1 MSIEIINSFYKKAAS
16 LKNISTLELQILNE
30 IKKEL
35 RNLSSNGLINFLL
48 WKLKYYEIVKMWS
61 HLLVHKLPI
70 YLVGVHIS
78 YQYKLVNWLVK

>member
-35 RNLSSNGLINFLL
+35 RNLSSNGLINFLHGKIL
-48 WKLKYYEIVKMWS
+48 FNHQFIVILSRKS
-61 HLLVHKLPI
+61 IFKKILLVHI
-70 YLVGVHIS
+70 I
-78 YQYKLVNWLVK
+78 

>member
-35 RNLSSNGLINFLL
+35 RNLSSNGLINFL
-48 WKLKYYEIVKMWS
+48 IV
-61 HLLVHKLPI
+61 
-70 YLVGVHIS
+70 
-78 YQYKLVNWLVK
+78 